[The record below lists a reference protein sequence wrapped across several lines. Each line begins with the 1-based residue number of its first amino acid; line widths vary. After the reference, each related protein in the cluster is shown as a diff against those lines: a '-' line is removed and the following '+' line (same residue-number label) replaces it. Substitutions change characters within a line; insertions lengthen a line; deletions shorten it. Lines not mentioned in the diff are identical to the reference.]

1 MSFILGNGY
10 VTIGA
15 LIFYSKYASTARED
29 SELVLS
35 MILADTITIKIGNNV
50 FYLGT
55 NLIVY
60 LAVAAVVGLVAEFF
74 IGWRLPFGII
84 GATIAALIGIWIMTQ
99 VIVISG
105 IPDYA
110 INTTPPIYLV
120 KALIGAALFVFL
132 WHLLTYPL
140 YRSRRRYYRGYA
152 NRNDRYR

>member
-1 MSFILGNGY
+1 M
-10 VTIGA
+10 
-15 LIFYSKYASTARED
+15 R
-29 SELVLS
+29 S
-35 MILADTITIKIGNNV
+35 MIFADTITIKIGNTV
-50 FYLGT
+50 LYLGT

-60 LAVAAVVGLVAEFF
+60 LVVAAIVGLVAEFF

-84 GATIAALIGIWIMTQ
+84 GATIAALIGIWLMTQ

-120 KALIGAALFVFL
+120 RAFIGAALFVFI

-140 YRSRRRYYRGYA
+140 YRRRSRRYYRRYE
-152 NRNDRYR
+152 NRYDRYR